1 MVLDPPTA
9 YPHLYPTPASWQVL
23 RQALCQGSDSAAL
36 NSPTN
41 HCSESKNRKSSEF
54 MATRM
59 QQSIEEQN
67 HDYNNLWFEGET
79 SSTGTN
85 LFSALAQGYKIDSQ
99 GEERVRYME
108 RVTRQFTLLYVM
120 IGEFA
125 VWLRKLK
132 QGLYQSRGV
141 EWGRRWEGGSKGR
154 GYTYTYGWFVLITKF
169 CKAIIP

>member
-1 MVLDPPTA
+1 MVLDLPTA

-36 NSPTN
+36 NSLTN

-54 MATRM
+54 MATGM

-85 LFSALAQGYKIDSQ
+85 LFSALSPRLQNRQSGRGEGEIYGKSNKAIYITIYNDSQ
-99 GEERVRYME
+99 GN
-108 RVTRQFTLLYVM
+108 LLY
-120 IGEFA
+120 GS
-125 VWLRKLK
+125 
-132 QGLYQSRGV
+132 GNSNRGSINL
-141 EWGRRWEGGSKGR
+141 EGWNGARDGREVQKGGDM
-154 GYTYTYGWFVLITKF
+154 
-169 CKAIIP
+169 CIPMAGSC